1 MNMNAPQL
9 RFFQAASFGIWK
21 CAIGHSKRFGHARMA
36 RTYSIYECPTIY
48 TSHIYSG
55 QSILFATTCAI
66 TLAAQRVFNDKI
78 ATGLGDANSYGYA
91 RQLRNEIVHRGLDL
105 SATGHSDSTTL
116 FVLCPPTVTD
126 QSRKKTY
133 TRPFT
138 YTIELATHCNAAVN
152 LAIGEAL
159 ERLDLF
165 NPAQHIV
172 SQTDTVAAILG
183 SSEIPD
189 WVKAMIPLAFRQMDY
204 PVAAEEIAESRIK
217 QIRSLLGQQQGEITP
232 AASA

>member
-1 MNMNAPQL
+1 VHCRIKKLESSNDFLLARGAAAVWL
-9 RFFQAASFGIWK
+9 FAIKEFQASLDHLWGNLNFVGFVRRPVTTLIYIWSMVCQADNSPHSAIKSQLDWAMLTAVAMRVSFGTKSCI
-21 CAIGHSKRFGHARMA
+21 AASTRRPPGI
-36 RTYSIYECPTIY
+36 RTT
-48 TSHIYSG
+48 
-55 QSILFATTCAI
+55 
-66 TLAAQRVFNDKI
+66 
-78 ATGLGDANSYGYA
+78 
-91 RQLRNEIVHRGLDL
+91 
-105 SATGHSDSTTL
+105 TTL
-116 FVLCPPTVTD
+116 YVLCPPTVTD

-172 SQTDTVAAILG
+172 SETDTVAAIL
-183 SSEIPD
+183 SSPEIPD
-189 WVKAMIPLAFRQMDY
+189 WAKATSPLAFGQMDY
-204 PVAAEEIAESRIK
+204 PVAAAEIAESRIK
-217 QIRSLLGQQQGEITP
+217 QMRSLLGQQQGEITP